1 MDTLRMRE
9 TDERSLRAFAIGA
22 VLFQMNGLLEETG
35 FAWPASRRDELR
47 KLLAHTWSVKDE
59 DTLERHL
66 NWLWEEGGQASYRK
80 TEMFLSAL
88 SFRDRERYFEQLQG
102 NAALFNHARLV
113 QMYSGK
119 LPRAGIAA
127 WDLGQ
132 YVFIC
137 RTAHSAGWLEAGRS
151 LELAAAAARRA
162 QRIYRDW
169 TEFAA
174 AYLAGRQIW
183 TNQPSAEA
191 AKPYV
196 DCVSKLLT
204 HPNSLWQRLD
214 WEMPLGT
221 ESGPGNTSDLQNPL
235 GRLQKEE

>member
-1 MDTLRMRE
+1 MTEMLRLCE
-9 TDERSLRAFAIGA
+9 TDERALRAFALGA
-22 VLFQMNGLLEETG
+22 VLFRMNGLLEETG
-35 FAWPASRRDELR
+35 FTWPASRREELR

-59 DTLERHL
+59 ESLETHL
-66 NWLWEEGGQASYRK
+66 SWLWEEGGQASYRK
-80 TEMFLSAL
+80 TESLLSAL
-88 SFRDRERYFEQLQG
+88 SLRDREHYFERLNG

-119 LPRAGIAA
+119 LPPSGIAA

-137 RTAHSAGWLEAGRS
+137 RTAHSAGWLDGTQAFERS
-151 LELAAAAARRA
+151 LNAARLA
-162 QRIYRDW
+162 QSLYRNW
-169 TEFAA
+169 TEFAV

-204 HPNSLWQRLD
+204 DPQGLWHRLD
-214 WEMPLGT
+214 WDMPL
-221 ESGPGNTSDLQNPL
+221 NQLQNS
-235 GRLQKEE
+235 E